1 MTQNAEHVG
10 QLPDHVIA
18 TLVLPLGEWEIR
30 TDEAKNVITIRA
42 KGPVSP
48 RFARR
53 LLIVDGGE
61 I

>member
-1 MTQNAEHVG
+1 MTPNAEHV
-10 QLPDHVIA
+10 DHVIA

-30 TDEAKNVITIRA
+30 ADEARNVITIRA
-42 KGPVSP
+42 RGPVNP
-48 RFARR
+48 RSARR

>member
-1 MTQNAEHVG
+1 MTSNAEYMD
-10 QLPDHVIA
+10 DHVIA

-30 TDEAKNVITIRA
+30 ADEARNAVTIRA

-48 RFARR
+48 RSARR

>member
-1 MTQNAEHVG
+1 MTPNAEHV
-10 QLPDHVIA
+10 DHVIA

-30 TDEAKNVITIRA
+30 ADEARNAITIKA

-48 RFARR
+48 RSARR